1 VVITFEVK
9 MKKLF
14 LCGWAFMLLA
24 GSLMPAFSQT
34 PEGLLAV
41 EPTVIVPQLNSF
53 PDIKIASYGDPLGI
67 PGPPSSEPGTSGGI
81 GTGTGGGVGPGKGG
95 GVGPGEGG
103 GTEIIR
109 RLAAQAGGAA
119 ARSGDEETQL
129 YERGTQALDQRRW
142 DRAQALFDDV
152 VKLNGR
158 RADGA
163 LYWKAY
169 AQNKQ
174 GQRAEALATL
184 AALRSG
190 HGQSRWLK
198 EAAAL
203 EVEVRQASG
212 QSVSPE
218 KTGDEELKLIAINSL
233 LHSDAEK
240 ALPMLEKFLQG
251 SQPPKLKERA
261 LFVLSQSGSPRG
273 REIVAGIAR
282 GNSNPELQ
290 MQALKYL
297 GLFGG
302 KESRQVL
309 ADIYGSS
316 ASVDVKKAILRSF
329 MVAGERERL
338 LAAAKGETV
347 PELRREA
354 IRQLGVMGAQAEIWQ
369 LYQSETAV
377 ENKKELIHAMFI
389 SGNAERLLELARTEK
404 DAGLRRSAI
413 RNLGT
418 MDATKSGDALVAM
431 YANEKEPDIRKEIIQ
446 AFFLQENAKAL
457 VDIARKET
465 NQELK
470 KHAAQKLSLMNSKEG
485 TEYFMELLNK

>member
-1 VVITFEVK
+1 
-9 MKKLF
+9 MKTARVCAWTL
-14 LCGWAFMLLA
+14 MLLA
-24 GSLMPAFSQT
+24 GSLKPAFSQT
-34 PEGLLAV
+34 PEGLLESPSPLSTWFAG
-41 EPTVIVPQLNSF
+41 QL
-53 PDIKIASYGDPLGI
+53 
-67 PGPPSSEPGTSGGI
+67 
-81 GTGTGGGVGPGKGG
+81 GPGR
-95 GVGPGEGG
+95 PG
-103 GTEIIR
+103 GT
-109 RLAAQAGGAA
+109 A
-119 ARSGDEETQL
+119 ARSEDQETQL

-142 DRAQALFDDV
+142 DRAQSLFDDV
-152 VKLNGR
+152 VKLKGR
-158 RADGA
+158 RLDGA

-184 AALRSG
+184 STLRSG
-190 HGQSRWLK
+190 HPQSRWLK

-203 EVEVRQASG
+203 DVEVRQASG

-218 KTGDEELKLIAINSL
+218 KTDGEELKLIAINSL
-233 LHSDAEK
+233 LHTDSEK

-261 LFVLSQSGSPRG
+261 LFVLSQSSSPRG

-282 GNSNPELQ
+282 GNANPELQ

-316 ASVDVKKAILRSF
+316 ASVEVKKAILRSF
-329 MVAGERERL
+329 MVAGEKERV

-354 IRQLGVMGAQAEIWQ
+354 IRQLGVMGAQPEIWQ
-369 LYQSETAV
+369 LYQSETVV
-377 ENKKELIHAMFI
+377 ENKKELLRAMFI
-389 SGNAERLLELARTEK
+389 SGNAEKLLELARTEK
-404 DAGLRRSAI
+404 DAGLRKSAI

-418 MDATKSGDALVAM
+418 MGENKSGEALVTM
-431 YANEKEPDIRKEIIQ
+431 YASEKEPDISKEIIQ
-446 AFFLQENAKAL
+446 ALFLQQNAKAL

-465 NQELK
+465 DSELK
-470 KHAAQKLSLMNSKEG
+470 KSAAQKLSLMNSKEG
-485 TEYFMELLNK
+485 TEYFMDLLK

>member
-1 VVITFEVK
+1 
-9 MKKLF
+9 M
-14 LCGWAFMLLA
+14 A
-24 GSLMPAFSQT
+24 GSLNPLFSQT
-34 PEGLLAV
+34 PEGLL
-41 EPTVIVPQLNSF
+41 ESPS
-53 PDIKIASYGDPLGI
+53 PL
-67 PGPPSSEPGTSGGI
+67 STWF
-81 GTGTGGGVGPGKGG
+81 
-95 GVGPGEGG
+95 
-103 GTEIIR
+103 
-109 RLAAQAGGAA
+109 AAQAGVAA
-119 ARSGDEETQL
+119 GRSGDEEAQM

-142 DRAQALFDDV
+142 DRAQSLFDDV
-152 VKLNGR
+152 IKLKGR
-158 RADGA
+158 RVDGA

-184 AALRSG
+184 ATLRSG
-190 HGQSRWLK
+190 HPQSRWLK

-212 QSVSPE
+212 QTVSPE
-218 KTGDEELKLIAINSL
+218 RTGDEELKLIAINSL
-233 LHSDAEK
+233 LHTDSEK

-261 LFVLSQSGSPRG
+261 LFVLSQSNSPRG

-282 GNSNPELQ
+282 GNANPELQ

-297 GLFGG
+297 GMFGG

-329 MVAGERERL
+329 MVAGEKERV
-338 LAAAKGETV
+338 LAAAKGESV

-354 IRQLGVMGAQAEIWQ
+354 IRQLGVMNAQAEIWQ
-369 LYQSETAV
+369 LYQSETV
-377 ENKKELIHAMFI
+377 IENKKELLRAMFI
-389 SGNAERLLELARTEK
+389 SGNAEKLLELARTEK
-404 DAGLRRSAI
+404 DAGLRKSAI

-418 MDATKSGDALVAM
+418 MGESKSGEALVTM
-431 YANEKEPDIRKEIIQ
+431 YASEKEPDIRKEIIQ
-446 AFFLQENAKAL
+446 ALFLQQNAKAL

-465 NQELK
+465 DPELK
-470 KHAAQKLSLMNSKEG
+470 KAAAEKLSLMNSKEG
-485 TEYFMELLNK
+485 TEYFMDLLK

>member
-1 VVITFEVK
+1 MGWFSLFWITSEVK
-9 MKKLF
+9 MKSF
-14 LCGWAFMLLA
+14 LLSAWTLILVA
-24 GSLMPAFSQT
+24 GSLNPSFSQT
-34 PEGLLAV
+34 PEGLL
-41 EPTVIVPQLNSF
+41 ETPS
-53 PDIKIASYGDPLGI
+53 PL
-67 PGPPSSEPGTSGGI
+67 STWF
-81 GTGTGGGVGPGKGG
+81 
-95 GVGPGEGG
+95 
-103 GTEIIR
+103 
-109 RLAAQAGGAA
+109 AAQAGTGAGRPGGVA
-119 ARSGDEETQL
+119 AGRPEDEEAQM

-142 DRAQALFDDV
+142 DRAQSLFDDV
-152 VKLNGR
+152 VKLKGR
-158 RADGA
+158 RVDGA

-190 HGQSRWLK
+190 HPQSRWLK

-218 KTGDEELKLIAINSL
+218 GTGDEELKLIAINSL
-233 LHSDAEK
+233 LHTDSER

-261 LFVLSQSGSPRG
+261 LFVLSQSNSPRG

-282 GNSNPELQ
+282 GNANPELQ

-297 GLFGG
+297 GVFGG

-329 MVAGERERL
+329 MVAGEKERV
-338 LAAAKGETV
+338 LAAAKGESV

-354 IRQLGVMGAQAEIWQ
+354 IRQLGVMGAQPEIWQ
-369 LYQSETAV
+369 LYQSETV
-377 ENKKELIHAMFI
+377 IENKKELLRAMFI
-389 SGNAERLLELARTEK
+389 SGNAEKLLELARTEK
-404 DAGLRRSAI
+404 DASLRKSAI

-418 MDATKSGDALVAM
+418 MGESKSGEALVAM
-431 YANEKEPDIRKEIIQ
+431 YASEKELDIRKEIIQ
-446 AFFLQENAKAL
+446 ALFLQQNAKAL

-465 NQELK
+465 DPDLK
-470 KHAAQKLSLMNSKEG
+470 KAAAQKLSLMNSKEG
-485 TEYFMELLNK
+485 TEYFMDLLK

>member
-1 VVITFEVK
+1 MKTVTVCVWTFIL
-9 MKKLF
+9 M
-14 LCGWAFMLLA
+14 A
-24 GSLMPAFSQT
+24 GSLRPALSQT
-34 PEGLLAV
+34 PEGLLERPA
-41 EPTVIVPQLNSF
+41 
-53 PDIKIASYGDPLGI
+53 PL
-67 PGPPSSEPGTSGGI
+67 STWFAAQ
-81 GTGTGGGVGPGKGG
+81 GGGN
-95 GVGPGEGG
+95 
-103 GTEIIR
+103 
-109 RLAAQAGGAA
+109 A
-119 ARSGDEETQL
+119 ARSESEETQL
-129 YERGTQALDQRRW
+129 YEKGTQALDQRRW
-142 DRAQALFDDV
+142 DRAQQLFDDV
-152 VKLNGR
+152 IKLKSR
-158 RADGA
+158 RTDGA

-174 GQRAEALATL
+174 GQRPEALATL

-190 HGQSRWLK
+190 HPQSRWLK

-233 LHSDAEK
+233 LHSDTEK

-261 LFVLSQSGSPRG
+261 LFVLSQSSSPRG

-282 GNSNPELQ
+282 GNANPELQ

-329 MVAGERERL
+329 MVAGEKERV
-338 LAAAKGETV
+338 LAAAKGESV

-354 IRQLGVMGAQAEIWQ
+354 IRQLGVMGAQSEIWQ
-369 LYQSETAV
+369 LYQTETAV
-377 ENKKELIHAMFI
+377 ENKKELIRAMFI
-389 SGNAERLLELARTEK
+389 SGNAEKLLELARTEK
-404 DAGLRRSAI
+404 DAELRRSAI
-413 RNLGT
+413 RSLGT
-418 MDATKSGDALVAM
+418 MNTTQSREALVAM
-431 YANEKEPDIRKEIIQ
+431 YANEKGLDLRKEIIQ
-446 AFFLQENAKAL
+446 ALFIQQNAKAL

-465 NQELK
+465 DPELK
-470 KHAAQKLSLMNSKEG
+470 KHAVQKLSLMNSKEG
-485 TEYFMELLNK
+485 TEYLMELLNK

>member
-1 VVITFEVK
+1 
-9 MKKLF
+9 MKTVMV
-14 LCGWAFMLLA
+14 CVWTFMLMA
-24 GSLMPAFSQT
+24 GSFQRALCQT
-34 PEGLLAV
+34 PEGLLERPA
-41 EPTVIVPQLNSF
+41 
-53 PDIKIASYGDPLGI
+53 PL
-67 PGPPSSEPGTSGGI
+67 STWF
-81 GTGTGGGVGPGKGG
+81 T
-95 GVGPGEGG
+95 
-103 GTEIIR
+103 
-109 RLAAQAGGAA
+109 AQAGGAA

-129 YERGTQALDQRRW
+129 YERGTQALDQRSW
-142 DRAQALFDDV
+142 DRAQQLFDDV
-152 VKLNGR
+152 IKLKGR
-158 RADGA
+158 RTDSA

-174 GQRAEALATL
+174 GQRPEALATL

-190 HGQSRWLK
+190 HPQSRWLSD
-198 EAAAL
+198 AGAL
-203 EVEVRQASG
+203 EVEIRQASG

-218 KTGDEELKLIAINSL
+218 KTADEELKLIAINSL

-282 GNSNPELQ
+282 GNANPELQ

-309 ADIYGSS
+309 ADIYSSS
-316 ASVDVKKAILRSF
+316 ASVEVKKAILRSF
-329 MVAGERERL
+329 MVAGEKERV
-338 LAAAKGETV
+338 LAAAKGESV

-354 IRQLGVMGAQAEIWQ
+354 IRQLGVMGAQPEIWQ
-369 LYQSETAV
+369 LYQTETAV
-377 ENKKELIHAMFI
+377 ENKKELIRAMFI
-389 SGNAERLLELARTEK
+389 SGNAEKLLELARTEK

-413 RNLGT
+413 RSLGT
-418 MDATKSGDALVAM
+418 MNTTQSGEALVAM
-431 YANEKEPDIRKEIIQ
+431 YANEKDPDIRKEI
-446 AFFLQENAKAL
+446 LQGLFVQQNAKAL

-465 NQELK
+465 DPEMK
-470 KHAAQKLSLMNSKEG
+470 KQAVQKLSLMNSKEG
-485 TEYFMELLNK
+485 TEYLMEILNR

>member
-1 VVITFEVK
+1 MF
-9 MKKLF
+9 
-14 LCGWAFMLLA
+14 
-24 GSLMPAFSQT
+24 
-34 PEGLLAV
+34 
-41 EPTVIVPQLNSF
+41 
-53 PDIKIASYGDPLGI
+53 KIRVLSTQVRSRKRNVRHNRCCDYD
-67 PGPPSSEPGTSGGI
+67 
-81 GTGTGGGVGPGKGG
+81 
-95 GVGPGEGG
+95 PGEQLHRLVLSILDYFRGENEKLPVICLDIDFGG
-103 GTEIIR
+103 RFFEPVIFSNPR
-109 RLAAQAGGAA
+109 RLAGEPVAFVDLVSAQAGVAA
-119 ARSGDEETQL
+119 GRSGDEEAQM

-142 DRAQALFDDV
+142 DRAQSLFDDV
-152 VKLNGR
+152 IKLKGR
-158 RADGA
+158 RVDGA

-184 AALRSG
+184 ATLRSG
-190 HGQSRWLK
+190 HPQSRWLK

-218 KTGDEELKLIAINSL
+218 KTDDEELKLIAINSL
-233 LHSDAEK
+233 LHTDSEK

-261 LFVLSQSGSPRG
+261 LFVLSQSNSPRG

-282 GNSNPELQ
+282 GNGNPELQ

-297 GLFGG
+297 GVFGG

-329 MVAGERERL
+329 MVAGEKERV
-338 LAAAKGETV
+338 LAAAKGESV

-369 LYQSETAV
+369 LYQSETV
-377 ENKKELIHAMFI
+377 IENKKELLRAMFI
-389 SGNAERLLELARTEK
+389 SGNAEKLLELARTEK
-404 DAGLRRSAI
+404 DAGLRKSAI

-418 MDATKSGDALVAM
+418 MGESKSGEALVTM
-431 YANEKEPDIRKEIIQ
+431 YASEKEPDIRKEIIQ
-446 AFFLQENAKAL
+446 ALFLQQNAKASGGYRSQR
-457 VDIARKET
+457 D
-465 NQELK
+465 
-470 KHAAQKLSLMNSKEG
+470 
-485 TEYFMELLNK
+485 

>member
-1 VVITFEVK
+1 
-9 MKKLF
+9 
-14 LCGWAFMLLA
+14 MLLA
-24 GSLMPAFSQT
+24 GSLKPAFSHT
-34 PEGLLAV
+34 PEGLL
-41 EPTVIVPQLNSF
+41 ESPS
-53 PDIKIASYGDPLGI
+53 PLSAGF
-67 PGPPSSEPGTSGGI
+67 
-81 GTGTGGGVGPGKGG
+81 
-95 GVGPGEGG
+95 
-103 GTEIIR
+103 
-109 RLAAQAGGAA
+109 AAQAGGAA

-129 YERGTQALDQRRW
+129 YERGTQALDERRW
-142 DRAQALFDDV
+142 DRAEALLDDV
-152 VKLNGR
+152 IKLKGR
-158 RADGA
+158 RTDGA

-169 AQNKQ
+169 AKNKQ

-190 HGQSRWLK
+190 HPQSRWLK

-203 EVEVRQASG
+203 ELEVRQASG

-282 GNSNPELQ
+282 GNANPELQ

-316 ASVDVKKAILRSF
+316 ASVEVKKAILRSF
-329 MVAGERERL
+329 MVAGERERVF
-338 LAAAKGETV
+338 AAAKGETV

-369 LYQSETAV
+369 LYQSETAA
-377 ENKKELIHAMFI
+377 ENKKELLRSMFI
-389 SGNAERLLELARTEK
+389 SGNAEKLLELARTEK

-413 RNLGT
+413 HNLGV
-418 MDATKSGDALVAM
+418 MNSAKSQEALVSM
-431 YANEKEPDIRKEIIQ
+431 YANEKEIDIRKEILQ
-446 AFFLQENAKAL
+446 ALFLQQNANAL
-457 VDIARKET
+457 VEIARKET
-465 NQELK
+465 DPELK
-470 KHAAQKLSLMNSKEG
+470 KQAVQKLSLMNSKEG
-485 TEYFMELLNK
+485 TEYLMELLNK

>member
-1 VVITFEVK
+1 
-9 MKKLF
+9 MKTVTVCVWTL
-14 LCGWAFMLLA
+14 MLIA
-24 GSLMPAFSQT
+24 GSFKPAFSQA
-34 PEGLLAV
+34 PGGLLESPSPLSTWFAV
-41 EPTVIVPQLNSF
+41 
-53 PDIKIASYGDPLGI
+53 
-67 PGPPSSEPGTSGGI
+67 
-81 GTGTGGGVGPGKGG
+81 
-95 GVGPGEGG
+95 
-103 GTEIIR
+103 
-109 RLAAQAGGAA
+109 QAGGAA

-129 YERGTQALDQRRW
+129 YERATQALDQRSW
-142 DRAQALFDDV
+142 DRAQQLFDDV
-152 VKLNGR
+152 IKLKGR
-158 RADGA
+158 RTDGA

-174 GQRAEALATL
+174 GQRPEALATL
-184 AALRSG
+184 AALRSR
-190 HGQSRWLK
+190 HPQSRWLK
-198 EAAAL
+198 DAALL

-233 LHSDAEK
+233 LHSDSER

-251 SQPPKLKERA
+251 GQPPKLKERA
-261 LFVLSQSGSPRG
+261 LFVLSQSGSPRA

-282 GNSNPELQ
+282 GNANPELQ

-316 ASVDVKKAILRSF
+316 ASVEVKKAILRSF
-329 MVAGERERL
+329 MVAGERERVF
-338 LAAAKGETV
+338 AAAKGEAM

-369 LYQSETAV
+369 LYQSETVV
-377 ENKKELIHAMFI
+377 ENKKELLRSMFV
-389 SGNAERLLELARTEK
+389 SGNAEKLLELARTEK
-404 DAGLRRSAI
+404 DPTLRRSAI

-418 MDATKSGDALVAM
+418 MGETKTGEALVAM
-431 YANEKEPDIRKEIIQ
+431 YVNEKEPDIRKEILQ
-446 AFFLQENAKAL
+446 ALFVQQNAKAL

-465 NQELK
+465 DPEMK
-470 KHAAQKLSLMNSKEG
+470 KQAVQKLSLMNSKEG
-485 TEYFMELLNK
+485 TEYLMEILNK

>member
-1 VVITFEVK
+1 MKTVTVCVWTF
-9 MKKLF
+9 
-14 LCGWAFMLLA
+14 LLVA
-24 GSLMPAFSQT
+24 GSLKPAFSQT
-34 PEGLLAV
+34 PEGLL
-41 EPTVIVPQLNSF
+41 ESPS
-53 PDIKIASYGDPLGI
+53 PL
-67 PGPPSSEPGTSGGI
+67 STWF
-81 GTGTGGGVGPGKGG
+81 
-95 GVGPGEGG
+95 
-103 GTEIIR
+103 
-109 RLAAQAGGAA
+109 AAQAGGAA
-119 ARSGDEETQL
+119 GRSEGEETQL
-129 YERGTQALDQRRW
+129 YEKGTQALDQRRW
-142 DRAQALFDDV
+142 DRAQQLFDDV
-152 VKLNGR
+152 IKLKGR
-158 RADGA
+158 RTDGA

-174 GQRAEALATL
+174 GQRPEALATL

-190 HGQSRWLK
+190 HPQSSWLK

-233 LHSDAEK
+233 LHSDSEK

-261 LFVLSQSGSPRG
+261 LFVLTQSGSPRG

-338 LAAAKGETV
+338 FAAAKGEAV

-369 LYQSETAV
+369 LYQSETTV
-377 ENKKELIHAMFI
+377 ENKKELIRSMFI
-389 SGNAERLLELARTEK
+389 SGNAEKLLELARTEK

-418 MDATKSGDALVAM
+418 MGESKSGEALVTM

-446 AFFLQENAKAL
+446 ALFLQQNAKAL

-465 NQELK
+465 DPELK
-470 KHAAQKLSLMNSKEG
+470 KQAVQKLSLMNSKEG
-485 TEYFMELLNK
+485 TEYFMEILNK

>member
-1 VVITFEVK
+1 
-9 MKKLF
+9 MKTVTV
-14 LCGWAFMLLA
+14 CVWTFMLVA
-24 GSLMPAFSQT
+24 ASLKPAFSQT
-34 PEGLLAV
+34 PEGLLESSSPLSTWFAA
-41 EPTVIVPQLNSF
+41 QL
-53 PDIKIASYGDPLGI
+53 
-67 PGPPSSEPGTSGGI
+67 
-81 GTGTGGGVGPGKGG
+81 GPGR
-95 GVGPGEGG
+95 PG
-103 GTEIIR
+103 GT
-109 RLAAQAGGAA
+109 A
-119 ARSGDEETQL
+119 ARSADEEAQL
-129 YERGTQALDQRRW
+129 YERGTQALDERRW
-142 DRAQALFDDV
+142 DRAQTLFDDA
-152 VKLNGR
+152 VKLKGR

-174 GQRAEALATL
+174 GQRADALATL
-184 AALRSG
+184 AALRST
-190 HGQSRWLK
+190 HPQSRWLK

-282 GNSNPELQ
+282 GNANPELQ

-329 MVAGERERL
+329 MVAGERERVF
-338 LAAAKGETV
+338 AAAKGEAV

-354 IRQLGVMGAQAEIWQ
+354 IRQLGVMGAHAEIWQ

-377 ENKKELIHAMFI
+377 ENKKELIRSMFI
-389 SGNAERLLELARTEK
+389 SGNAEKLLELARTEK

-418 MDATKSGDALVAM
+418 MGESKSGEALVTM

-446 AFFLQENAKAL
+446 ALFIQQNAKAL
-457 VDIARKET
+457 VQIARKET
-465 NQELK
+465 DSELK
-470 KHAAQKLSLMNSKEG
+470 KHAVQKLSLMNSKEG
-485 TEYFMELLNK
+485 TEYLMEILNK

>member
-1 VVITFEVK
+1 
-9 MKKLF
+9 MKTARVCVWTL
-14 LCGWAFMLLA
+14 MLLA
-24 GSLMPAFSQT
+24 GSSKQAFSQT
-34 PEGLLAV
+34 SEGLLESSSPLSFAG
-41 EPTVIVPQLNSF
+41 QL
-53 PDIKIASYGDPLGI
+53 
-67 PGPPSSEPGTSGGI
+67 
-81 GTGTGGGVGPGKGG
+81 GPGR
-95 GVGPGEGG
+95 PG
-103 GTEIIR
+103 GT
-109 RLAAQAGGAA
+109 A
-119 ARSGDEETQL
+119 ARSEDEETQL

-142 DRAQALFDDV
+142 DRAQSLFDDV
-152 VKLNGR
+152 LKLKGR
-158 RADGA
+158 RVDGA

-184 AALRSG
+184 STLRSA
-190 HGQSRWLK
+190 HPQSRWRK

-218 KTGDEELKLIAINSL
+218 KTEDEELKLIAINSL
-233 LHSDAEK
+233 LHTDSEK

-261 LFVLSQSGSPRG
+261 LFVLSQSSSPRG

-282 GNSNPELQ
+282 GNANPELQ

-309 ADIYGSS
+309 ADIYGASS
-316 ASVDVKKAILRSF
+316 SVDVKKAILRSF
-329 MVAGERERL
+329 MVAGEKERV
-338 LAAAKGETV
+338 LAAAKGETL

-377 ENKKELIHAMFI
+377 ENKKELIRSMFI
-389 SGNAERLLELARTEK
+389 SGNAEKLLELARTEK
-404 DAGLRRSAI
+404 DVGLRKSAI

-418 MDATKSGDALVAM
+418 MGESKSGEALVTM
-431 YANEKEPDIRKEIIQ
+431 YASEKEPDIRKEIIQ
-446 AFFLQENAKAL
+446 ALFLQQNAKAL

-465 NQELK
+465 DPDLK
-470 KHAAQKLSLMNSKEG
+470 KAAAQKLSLMNSKEG
-485 TEYFMELLNK
+485 TEYFMDLLK

>member
-1 VVITFEVK
+1 
-9 MKKLF
+9 MKTVRVSVWTL
-14 LCGWAFMLLA
+14 MLLA
-24 GSLMPAFSQT
+24 GSLKPAFSQT
-34 PEGLLAV
+34 PEGLL
-41 EPTVIVPQLNSF
+41 ESH
-53 PDIKIASYGDPLGI
+53 SPLPAGF
-67 PGPPSSEPGTSGGI
+67 
-81 GTGTGGGVGPGKGG
+81 
-95 GVGPGEGG
+95 
-103 GTEIIR
+103 
-109 RLAAQAGGAA
+109 AAQAGGAA

-142 DRAQALFDDV
+142 DQAQQLFDDV
-152 VKLNGR
+152 IKLKGR

-169 AQNKQ
+169 TQNKQ
-174 GQRAEALATL
+174 GQRPEALATL

-190 HGQSRWLK
+190 HPQSRWVK
-198 EAAAL
+198 DAAVL

-212 QSVSPE
+212 QNVSPE

-282 GNSNPELQ
+282 GNGNPELQ

-316 ASVDVKKAILRSF
+316 ASVEVKKAILRSF
-329 MVAGERERL
+329 MVAGERERVF
-338 LAAAKGETV
+338 AAAKGEAV

-377 ENKKELIHAMFI
+377 ENKKELLRSMFI
-389 SGNAERLLELARTEK
+389 SGNAEKLLELARTEK

-413 RNLGT
+413 HNLGV
-418 MDATKSGDALVAM
+418 MNSAKSQEALVSM
-431 YANEKEPDIRKEIIQ
+431 YANEKELDIRKEILQ
-446 AFFLQENAKAL
+446 ALFLQQNANAL
-457 VDIARKET
+457 VEIARKET
-465 NQELK
+465 DPELK
-470 KHAAQKLSLMNSKEG
+470 KQAVQKLSLMNSKEG
-485 TEYFMELLNK
+485 TEYLMELLNK